1 MRQIAFEVRKSRH
14 IYYNKPPTQKSKA
27 LYIIILA
34 IFRWQ
39 PNYWF
44 NGIPFSI
51 REKRILD
58 CQYGLKYY
66 KGREFTGERLCLQ
79 GTMKQGCSAHIHTYI
94 PYPVSSYTKPRS
106 KMKEWKVKKEV
117 LQELRKAIEDGD
129 GNGVSKYF
137 VSLPFEEAHHK
148 CHTTGKDTGIAK
160 RVHLQSF
167 GKFILLLW
175 RVWLILQK
183 CSATSN
189 TTFTTICVG
198 DLPDSL
204 DLVILSRPSECP

>member
-129 GNGVSKYF
+129 GNGISTN
-137 VSLPFEEAHHK
+137 SA
-148 CHTTGKDTGIAK
+148 
-160 RVHLQSF
+160 SF
-167 GKFILLLW
+167 SHSENSYSCFGGYGWSFRSAVPPQTL
-175 RVWLILQK
+175 
-183 CSATSN
+183 CSPL
-189 TTFTTICVG
+189 FMWVI
-198 DLPDSL
+198 LPDSL
-204 DLVILSRPSECP
+204 DRAYYPDLQDVHNHVNIANVTSSYL